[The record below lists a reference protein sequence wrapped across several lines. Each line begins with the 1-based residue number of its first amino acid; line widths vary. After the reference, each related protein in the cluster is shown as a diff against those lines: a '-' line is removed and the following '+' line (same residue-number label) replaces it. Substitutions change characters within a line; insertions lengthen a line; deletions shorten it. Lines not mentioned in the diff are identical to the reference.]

1 VLVSAPASATGW
13 STAVGPAPVAAA
25 LAALLLL
32 AFAGLNLRANH
43 NEMRRVSLS
52 DELTGLPNR
61 RLLSDRLEQALQL
74 GTRRGTSCAVLLLG
88 VDRFKEV
95 NETLGHHFGDLL
107 LREVAAG
114 CARSCAPP
122 TRWPGSAA
130 TSSPCCSPTST
141 APRGA
146 HALGRALPGPAAPA
160 VRHRGRD
167 PEHRGQHRAG
177 PGPPGRRRRRQR
189 PARGRHR
196 DVRGEGPQ
204 ARRRRRTS
212 RGSTCTRPAGWP
224 CSATCAGRSGSDE
237 LVLHYQPKV
246 DLDSGPGAQRG
257 GAGALAA
264 PRARPAAARGVH
276 RRAEGTGLILP
287 LTLHTIELAV
297 AQARAWYDAGS
308 EIQVAVNLSRAACSR
323 STCPQAVQEV
333 LLRTGC
339 RRGLLRLEITES
351 TIMTDP
357 GRALGILTA
366 LQQSGVA
373 LSLDDFGTGYSSMS
387 YLKRLPVDEL
397 KIDRSFVTDMLAAG
411 SDSVLVR
418 SSIDLGHNL
427 GLVVVAEGVEDSQ
440 TMAALGVLGCDVV
453 QGYHL
458 ARPMPAEAL
467 TRWLAARSCDADVPL
482 PDASVVLHA

>member
-1 VLVSAPASATGW
+1 VQLEPFVIEGVTLSIEASIGL
-13 STAVGPAPVAAA
+13 A
-25 LAALLLL
+25 LAPQDGDDDGTVLRAADIAMHEAKVRKHGVVPYEPGLDVHTPSRLALL
-32 AFAGLNLRANH
+32 
-43 NEMRRVSLS
+43 
-52 DELTGLPNR
+52 
-61 RLLSDRLEQALQL
+61 
-74 GTRRGTSCAVLLLG
+74 
-88 VDRFKEV
+88 
-95 NETLGHHFGDLL
+95 GDL
-107 LREVAAG
+107 R
-114 CARSCAPP
+114 
-122 TRWPGSAA
+122 
-130 TSSPCCSPTST
+130 
-141 APRGA
+141 
-146 HALGRALPGPAAPA
+146 RAL
-160 VRHRGRD
+160 
-167 PEHRGQHRAG
+167 
-177 PGPPGRRRRRQR
+177 
-189 PARGRHR
+189 
-196 DVRGEGPQ
+196 
-204 ARRRRRTS
+204 
-212 RGSTCTRPAGWP
+212 
-224 CSATCAGRSGSDE
+224 GSDE

-246 DLDSGPGAQRG
+246 DLSSGRVRSAEALVRWQHPERGLLPPGEFI
-257 GAGALAA
+257 AA
-264 PRARPAAARGVH
+264 
-276 RRAEGTGLILP
+276 AEGTGLILP

-297 AQARAWYDAGS
+297 AQARTWYDAGR
-308 EIQVAVNLSRAACSR
+308 EIQVAVNLSPRCLLEVHL
-323 STCPQAVQEV
+323 PEAVQEV
-333 LLRTGC
+333 LARHGLPPR
-339 RRGLLRLEITES
+339 LLRLEITES